1 MRKRRFVLMFSEED
15 RFAIE
20 SILWSMEKYAEELV
34 KAKQEFNNLLD
45 QKLTLA
51 EGLKAL
57 KELYKVLDASVDIE
71 LLKYDVRD
79 LMKKLEK
86 KLEKQKKEAG

>member
-1 MRKRRFVLMFSEED
+1 MFSEDD
-15 RFAIE
+15 RFTLE
-20 SILWSMEKYAEELV
+20 SIMWSMEKYAEELV